1 MRIGT
6 TLLRQPWLVLPI
18 VLGVLGCGSKPA
30 PVTPPPSDTAGP
42 AAAPTTAP
50 SAAASGAPAVSG
62 EPSASPSSRPSS
74 GRPAVTQESSSGKI
88 CSTFG
93 STPGSVL
100 KLNIKEAKVPAVL
113 EISEWSLP
121 NGYNICWQTG
131 KATPKKP
138 VGPVFQLV
146 VTEAREGEP
155 HPERV
160 DTNGAPFK
168 FRMPLYG
175 KKTVNLAIGDIAV
188 NEETGKETVTW
199 TVYAPTKVEEGL
211 GEAVF
216 ELPSIFTAYVVATTA
231 EPGAE
236 PPPASKKK

>member
-6 TLLRQPWLVLPI
+6 TLVHQPWLVLPI
-18 VLGVLGCGSKPA
+18 ALGMLGCGSKPA
-30 PVTPPPSDTAGP
+30 PVTPPAVDTAA

-50 SAAASGAPAVSG
+50 SSAATAAPAPSG
-62 EPSASPSSRPSS
+62 EPSAGPSSRPSS

-100 KLNIKEAKVPAVL
+100 KLNVKEAKVPAVL
-113 EISEWSLP
+113 DLPEWSLP
-121 NGYNICWQTG
+121 GGYNICWQAG

-160 DTNGAPFK
+160 QTNGAPFL
-168 FRMPLYG
+168 FRFPLYG
-175 KKTVNLAIGDIAV
+175 KKTVNLAVGDIAV

-211 GEAVF
+211 GEAIF
-216 ELPSIFTAYVVATTA
+216 EMPTIFTSYVVATTA

-236 PPPASKKK
+236 PPPKKK